1 MDAKIYEL
9 LKKIDLF
16 KIEKFGLS
24 KKNRIYLKKLLL
36 DEDFLNEQIKIYG
49 DVDNFYIILDKIYE
63 LLTDLHDDFS
73 KLLKKSENS
82 NEINDISE
90 NLIKEIELTENKKE
104 KVLNQYV
111 SKEIDSRLDK
121 KYDEDKIN
129 DILKKINN

>member
-9 LKKIDLF
+9 LKKIDIL

-24 KKNRIYLKKLLL
+24 KKNRIYLKRLLL

-49 DVDNFYIILDKIYE
+49 DADNFYIILDKIYE

-73 KLLKKSENS
+73 KLLKKSEDS
-82 NEINDISE
+82 NEINVISE
-90 NLIKEIELTENKKE
+90 NLIKEIELTEDKKE
-104 KVLNQYV
+104 KILNEYV
-111 SKEIDSRLDK
+111 CKEIDLKLDK

>member
-82 NEINDISE
+82 NEINDTSE